1 MLGVDQFWTLD
12 LIVRNKKNYAK
23 VLEIEFLNWAKPD
36 EVIMKYFA
44 FLQTIIFLV
53 PIFQPIITYL
63 TFQKPTWL
71 TIPRELWPKR
81 MLSDIFI

>member
-1 MLGVDQFWTLD
+1 MKMSYALKLLKEYIIWLQMKILDFD

-44 FLQTIIFLV
+44 FLQTIIF
-53 PIFQPIITYL
+53 
-63 TFQKPTWL
+63 
-71 TIPRELWPKR
+71 
-81 MLSDIFI
+81 